1 MVHFAASYVSFF
13 LGCSITVF
21 CCQVQEASNRTMALE
36 AEVKREADFN
46 ASLEEMILGFK
57 WGGRYEMTKMP
68 GSVG

>member
-1 MVHFAASYVSFF
+1 
-13 LGCSITVF
+13 
-21 CCQVQEASNRTMALE
+21 MALE